1 MRPLYEHGSQVRVV
15 RAVHDDGTF
24 PGRSR
29 GDLLIRRGSLGFV
42 RDIGVMLQDQI
53 IYQIY
58 FVEAGITVGCRE
70 QELIGGDEPWVES
83 RFEFGEPVISGK
95 TLMSK
100 GQVLV
105 EAGSEGRVMAV
116 RRELT
121 PLSYEVLF
129 HDRLLLV
136 PESALLDPLEGVA

>member
-1 MRPLYEHGSQVRVV
+1 MRPLYDYGDQVRVT

-29 GDLLIRRGSLGFV
+29 GDLLVRRGSLGFV

-53 IYQIY
+53 IYQVF

-70 QELIGGDEPWVES
+70 QELIGGEEPWVES
-83 RFEFGEPVISGK
+83 RFEFGEPVVSGK
-95 TLMSK
+95 TLMSNGK
-100 GQVLV
+100 VLV
-105 EAGSEGRVMAV
+105 EAGCGGQVMAV
-116 RRELT
+116 RRELN

-136 PESALLDPLEGVA
+136 PESALLDPLEVVA